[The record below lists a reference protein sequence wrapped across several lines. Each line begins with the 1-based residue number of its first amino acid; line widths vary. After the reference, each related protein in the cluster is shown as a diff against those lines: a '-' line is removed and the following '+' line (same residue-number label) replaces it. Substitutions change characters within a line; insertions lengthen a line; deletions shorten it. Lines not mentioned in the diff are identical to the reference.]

1 MCTGEWGGGS
11 FASAGDLAKVAQPL
25 GLAQPRIIL
34 VSSRSHVC
42 LLPSLLFFCRECVCM
57 GVRVCGR
64 IKNWRQHV
72 VSVPYDACVLPSKR
86 ILHTLPEWHSRWA
99 QPNHASFWL
108 HHACLSPSLLFF
120 CRECVRMGVRVCGR
134 IKEWRQ
140 YAVCML
146 YDACVLPSKRILHR
160 AHVLMRW
167 DKTKQGV
174 RQVCTN
180 TQKVVDDM
188 GGDTE
193 L

>member
-1 MCTGEWGGGS
+1 
-11 FASAGDLAKVAQPL
+11 
-25 GLAQPRIIL
+25 
-34 VSSRSHVC
+34 
-42 LLPSLLFFCRECVCM
+42 M

-64 IKNWRQHV
+64 IKEWRQHAV
-72 VSVPYDACVLPSKR
+72 CMLYDACVLPSKR
-86 ILHTLPEWHSRWA
+86 ILHKCVPESGAAGRLQQPGTLPEWHSRWA

-140 YAVCML
+140 HAVCML